1 MLIDKAP
8 YEAVLTNPISSG
20 RREKKKKQK
29 KKIFDDTSF
38 SETWN
43 NCDYRSIL
51 FICLSLEIKFGK
63 KIIQIFL
70 IEAWL
75 HGLIS
80 YWRISV
86 SLKHDPAR
94 QTEAEECPAFPQ
106 TLRRQRRTQTDRESR
121 A

>member
-1 MLIDKAP
+1 MIH
-8 YEAVLTNPISSG
+8 SSSKHG
-20 RREKKKKQK
+20 ITAITAAYYLYAYHWRLNLGEKK
-29 KKIFDDTSF
+29 
-38 SETWN
+38 N
-43 NCDYRSIL
+43 
-51 FICLSLEIKFGK
+51 
-63 KIIQIFL
+63 IQIFL

-106 TLRRQRRTQTDRESR
+106 TLCTQTDRESR